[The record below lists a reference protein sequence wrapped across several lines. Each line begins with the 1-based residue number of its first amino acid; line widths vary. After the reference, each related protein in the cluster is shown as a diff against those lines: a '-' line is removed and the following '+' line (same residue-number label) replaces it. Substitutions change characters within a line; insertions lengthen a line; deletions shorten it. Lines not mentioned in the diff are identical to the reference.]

1 VSARLALD
9 GGLAALPQALRA
21 GAVAGALATQVKGAV
36 PSLPRWSAIADALAA
51 RR

>member
-1 VSARLALD
+1 
-9 GGLAALPQALRA
+9 
-21 GAVAGALATQVKGAV
+21 VAGALATQVKGAV